1 MKKTKRIVAL
11 LVLAGLLVSIGVVG
25 LVNAPSAQPQT
36 GVQPQPNVPRS
47 GVVLYIFGTESCGWC
62 QKQKT
67 ESATVVDSIVFVE
80 INDQIS
86 GTTANL
92 EDFFQLADIVT
103 KREYAGTPINVL
115 AIDSKY
121 ALWIGYV
128 PPEELTKVMEQLKA
142 VDSSLYLTTGS
153 TTFQTMSQEQYQLV
167 DDVIKKH

>member
-25 LVNAPSAQPQT
+25 LVNAPSAQQRPNAPKT
-36 GVQPQPNVPRS
+36 GAM
-47 GVVLYIFGTESCGWC
+47 LYIFGTESCGWC

-67 ESATVVDSIVFVE
+67 DSATVVDNIIFVE

-92 EDFFQLADIVT
+92 EDFYRLADLIIQ
-103 KREYAGTPINVL
+103 RENAGTPINVL

-121 ALWIGYV
+121 ALWMGYV
-128 PPEELTKVMEQLKA
+128 PPEELTKVIEQLKA
-142 VDSSLYLTTGS
+142 ADSSLYLTTGS

-167 DDVIKKH
+167 DDVIKRH

>member
-25 LVNAPSAQPQT
+25 LVNAPSAQLQT
-36 GVQPQPNVPRS
+36 GVQPQPNVPRA
-47 GVVLYIFGTESCGWC
+47 GVVLYIFGTEACGWC
-62 QKQKT
+62 QKQKAD
-67 ESATVVDSIVFVE
+67 SATVVDNIVFVE
-80 INDQIS
+80 INNQIS

-92 EDFFQLADIVT
+92 DDFYKLADIVT

-115 AIDSKY
+115 TIDNKY
-121 ALWIGYV
+121 ALWMGYV
-128 PPEELTKVMEQLKA
+128 PPEELTKVIDQLKA

>member
-47 GVVLYIFGTESCGWC
+47 GVVLYILGTEACGWC

-67 ESATVVDSIVFVE
+67 DSATVVDNIIFVE

-92 EDFFQLADIVT
+92 DDFYKLADIVT

-115 AIDSKY
+115 AIDNKY
-121 ALWIGYV
+121 ALWMGYV

-142 VDSSLYLTTGS
+142 ADSSLYLTTGS

-167 DDVIKKH
+167 DDVIKRH

>member
-25 LVNAPSAQPQT
+25 LVNAPSAQQRTNAPKT
-36 GVQPQPNVPRS
+36 GAM
-47 GVVLYIFGTESCGWC
+47 LYIFGTESCGWC

-92 EDFFQLADIVT
+92 DDFFQLADIVT

-121 ALWIGYV
+121 ALWMGYV
-128 PPEELTKVMEQLKA
+128 PPEEIEKIQAQLSSA
-142 VDSSLYLTTGS
+142 GASLYLPTATN
-153 TTFQTMSQEQYQLV
+153 TFSQMSQEQYELV
-167 DDVIKKH
+167 DDVIKRH